1 MVHHKKHTRSRN
13 RITPFLISNAHFVGV
28 NELKGNVAKRISNAQ
43 RCKRTIKRRY
53 NIAKRSE
60 IPAVHLFNSHATNGE
75 NNGTSSKM
83 NCAPTVKGK
92 TAGPDT
98 CYTPD
103 TLAKIKDSYNKSHPN
118 NQILATNP
126 QQIAQEL
133 REKLKT
139 CKKEDCWLEQIKDA
153 KLRKQIDELIFAP
166 DKPAEWIKNPNEWL
180 SNFDIESVLKQ
191 YEKSHSNFKLLGSSP
206 INYDTKIKEEGGR
219 CVWEDLCKLSLKDLL
234 EKGKTKLGVSLN
246 LDKYDDPGSH
256 WISMFIDLDNAVIFY
271 YDSAMHPIP
280 KEVNRLRDEVI
291 RQGLALDKPIHFKY
305 LKNKYDHQLS
315 DGECGMFSLFFIIT
329 FLTGET
335 DFQKNMTM
343 DDKIALFMRKSIPDK
358 YVRKY
363 RTLYFN

>member
-1 MVHHKKHTRSRN
+1 MVHRKKSGRYYVFRKGGTNKNKKTHKKR
-13 RITPFLISNAHFVGV
+13 P
-28 NELKGNVAKRISNAQ
+28 
-43 RCKRTIKRRY
+43 
-53 NIAKRSE
+53 E
-60 IPAVHLFNSHATNGE
+60 IPAVHLFNGPT
-75 NNGTSSKM
+75 NNGTNNGSKM

-103 TLAKIKDSYNKSHPN
+103 TLVKIKDSYNKSHPN

-126 QQIAQEL
+126 QQISQEL
-133 REKLKT
+133 RQKLQT
-139 CKKEDCWLEQIKDA
+139 CEKEDCWLEQIKDA
-153 KLRKQIDELIFAP
+153 KLRKQIDELVFAP
-166 DKPAEWIKNPNEWL
+166 DKPKEWIKNPKEWL

-191 YEKSHSNFKLLGSSP
+191 YERSHKNFKLLGSSP
-206 INYDTKIKEEGGR
+206 INYDTKIPDQGGK

-234 EKGKTKLGVSLN
+234 KEGKTKLGVSLN
-246 LDKYDDPGSH
+246 LDEYDEPGSH
-256 WISMFIDLDNAVIFY
+256 WISIFVDLDRGIIFY

-280 KEVNRLRDEVI
+280 KEVNKLRDEVI
-291 RQGLALDKPIHFKY
+291 KQGLALEPPIHFKY
-305 LKNKYDHQLS
+305 IKNKYDHQQS

-335 DFQKNMTM
+335 DFQKDMTM